1 MKSILLFFAGGV
13 VGALAIWFGLSRNIV
28 LVPSG
33 TTLVEVD
40 RFTGKARELH
50 YSYEEANRLRMEE
63 GERVTKFTEE
73 WEKAHPVVQPVPNE
87 AAPKVPE
94 SVDTGPELTAEELA
108 QVKFVGAISGNLSP
122 SYLNYRI
129 FNGTSKMLTS
139 AEVRIEGVDKE
150 TGIPI
155 GRNLSFRLQLPAGTD
170 ESSSAPIPQGSL
182 REASSSELKITLV
195 KVRSAPATKAP

>member
-13 VGALAIWFGLSRNIV
+13 VGALAMWFGLSRNII
-28 LVPSG
+28 LVPNG
-33 TTLVEVD
+33 TTLVEVN
-40 RFTGKARELH
+40 RFTGDAKELH

-63 GERVTKFTEE
+63 DERVVKFNEE
-73 WEKAHPVVQPVPNE
+73 WEKSHPVAQQAPNE
-87 AAPKVPE
+87 PAPKP
-94 SVDTGPELTAEELA
+94 SKNVDTGPELTAEELA
-108 QVKFVGAISGNLSP
+108 QVKFVGALSTNLSP

-150 TGIPI
+150 TGVPI
-155 GRNLSFRLQLPAGTD
+155 GRNLSFGLQLPAGTD

-182 REASSSELKITLV
+182 READSSEVKITLV
-195 KVRSAPATKAP
+195 KVRSAPITKAP